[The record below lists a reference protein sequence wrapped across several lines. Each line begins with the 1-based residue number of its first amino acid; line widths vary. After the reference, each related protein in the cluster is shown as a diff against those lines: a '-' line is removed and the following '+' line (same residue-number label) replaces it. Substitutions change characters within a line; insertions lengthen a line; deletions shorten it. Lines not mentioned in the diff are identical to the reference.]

1 MKPGLT
7 ARSFRSAPPIGIERV
22 TPRIASFPAIAA
34 AQARILILG
43 SMPGEASLQ
52 ARQYYAHSRNAFW
65 PIMAGVLGLDAAA
78 TYQDRVDALQAAGI
92 ALWDVLKACR
102 RSGSLD
108 SDIEPDSIEVND
120 FVALFAAH
128 PGITR
133 VCFNGGTAE
142 RYFRRFVPAIL
153 TRPDLHY
160 TRLPST
166 SPAHA
171 AMSFA
176 AKAAAWRTALTQP

>member
-1 MKPGLT
+1 MT
-7 ARSFRSAPPIGIERV
+7 ARV
-22 TPRIASFPAIAA
+22 VSFPAIATPEA
-34 AQARILILG
+34 SILILG
-43 SMPGEASLQ
+43 SMPGAASLE
-52 ARQYYAHSRNAFW
+52 AGEYYAHPRNAFW
-65 PIMAGVLGLDAAA
+65 PIMADVIGFDLAA
-78 TYQDRVDALQAAGI
+78 TYRFRVTALRQARV

-120 FVALFAAH
+120 FGAFFATH
-128 PGITR
+128 PRITR

-142 RYFRRFVPAIL
+142 RYYRRFVPAIL
-153 TRPDLHY
+153 TCPDLHY

-176 AKAAAWRTALTQP
+176 AKAQAWRAALLQP

>member
-1 MKPGLT
+1 MIP
-7 ARSFRSAPPIGIERV
+7 RIVSFPPIA
-22 TPRIASFPAIAA
+22 TPAA
-34 AQARILILG
+34 RALILG
-43 SMPGEASLQ
+43 SMPGVASLQ
-52 ARQYYAHSRNAFW
+52 AGEYYAHPRNAFW

-78 TYQDRVDALQAAGI
+78 RYDDRIVALQSAGI
-92 ALWDVLKACR
+92 ALWDVLRACR

-120 FVALFAAH
+120 FAAFFAAH
-128 PGITR
+128 PRITR

-142 RYFRRFVPAIL
+142 RYYRRFVPAIL

-160 TRLPST
+160 TRMPST

-176 AKAAAWRTALTQP
+176 GKAAAWRTALTQS

>member
-1 MKPGLT
+1 M
-7 ARSFRSAPPIGIERV
+7 
-22 TPRIASFPAIAA
+22 TPRIVSFPAIATPD
-34 AQARILILG
+34 ARILILG
-43 SMPGEASLQ
+43 SMPGAASLE
-52 ARQYYAHSRNAFW
+52 ANEYYAHPRNAFW
-65 PIMAGVLGLDAAA
+65 PIMAEVFGLDSAASYRHRIA
-78 TYQDRVDALQAAGI
+78 ALKEGRV
-92 ALWDVLKACR
+92 ALWDVLKTCR

-120 FVALFAAH
+120 FDVFFAAH

-133 VCFNGGTAE
+133 VCFYGGSAE
-142 RYFRRFVPAIL
+142 RYYQRFVPAIL

-176 AKAAAWRTALTQP
+176 DKARDWRAMLKQS

>member
-1 MKPGLT
+1 MT
-7 ARSFRSAPPIGIERV
+7 ARVF
-22 TPRIASFPAIAA
+22 SFPAIATPEA
-34 AQARILILG
+34 SILILG
-43 SMPGEASLQ
+43 SMPGAASLD
-52 ARQYYAHSRNAFW
+52 AGEYYAHPRNGFW
-65 PIMAGVLGLDAAA
+65 PIMAGVLGLDATAR
-78 TYQDRVDALQAAGI
+78 YEDRIAALQAAGI

-108 SDIEPDSIEVND
+108 SNIEPDSIEVND
-120 FVALFAAH
+120 FAAFFAAH
-128 PGITR
+128 PRISR

-142 RYFRRFVPAIL
+142 RYYRHRVQAIL

-176 AKAAAWRTALTQP
+176 AKAEAWRAALLQP

>member
-1 MKPGLT
+1 M
-7 ARSFRSAPPIGIERV
+7 
-22 TPRIASFPAIAA
+22 TPRIASFPAIATA
-34 AQARILILG
+34 GARILILG
-43 SMPGEASLQ
+43 SMPGAASLQ
-52 ARQYYAHSRNAFW
+52 AGEYYAHPRNAFW
-65 PIMAGVLGLDAAA
+65 PIMAAVLGFEAGIA
-78 TYQDRVDALQAAGI
+78 YRDRISALQANGV

-108 SDIEPDSIEVND
+108 SDIEPASIEVND
-120 FVALFAAH
+120 FGTFLDAH

-142 RYFRRFVPAIL
+142 RYFKRFVPAIL

-171 AMSFA
+171 AMSFVD
-176 AKAAAWRTALTQP
+176 KAAAWQAALVQP

>member
-1 MKPGLT
+1 MIV
-7 ARSFRSAPPIGIERV
+7 A
-22 TPRIASFPAIAA
+22 PRIVSFPAIATVE
-34 AQARILILG
+34 ARVLILG
-43 SMPGEASLQ
+43 SMPGAASLEASE
-52 ARQYYAHSRNAFW
+52 YYAHPRNAFW
-65 PIMAGVLGLDAAA
+65 PIMAAVLGFEAGLA
-78 TYQDRVDALQAAGI
+78 YRDRIKALQGNGV

-108 SDIEPDSIEVND
+108 SDIEPESIEVND
-120 FVALFAAH
+120 FGAFFEAH
-128 PGITR
+128 PGIKR

-142 RYFRRFVPAIL
+142 RYFQRFAPAIL

-176 AKAAAWRTALTQP
+176 DKAAAWRAALIQS

>member
-1 MKPGLT
+1 VT
-7 ARSFRSAPPIGIERV
+7 E
-22 TPRIASFPAIAA
+22 TPRIVSFPAIATA
-34 AQARILILG
+34 EARILILG
-43 SMPGEASLQ
+43 SMPGAASLE
-52 ARQYYAHSRNAFW
+52 ANEYYAHPRNAFW
-65 PIMAGVLGLDAAA
+65 PIMAAVFGFDPAVPYRERVAA
-78 TYQDRVDALQAAGI
+78 LMAARI
-92 ALWDVLKACR
+92 AVWDVLKACR

-120 FVALFAAH
+120 FAALFEAH
-128 PGITR
+128 PDITR

-142 RYFRRFVPAIL
+142 RYFQRFVPAIL

-171 AMSFA
+171 AMSLA
-176 AKAAAWRTALTQP
+176 DKAEAWRSALTHS